1 MLASGLPPERRRRG
15 GGRVL
20 DQSWGRG
27 EPLKVSNPEPVQN
40 NNNEK
45 KETNKQ
51 TKNEVTIPSLG
62 QHSHFYY
69 SLFRT
74 NEKMNAV
81 SFLSHLLAIL
91 IEKFKVRVIAFENL
105 EHEQISSNK
114 STPSFWQYPV
124 PVYNSD
130 RLAQSYIPCLGK
142 SGQERTKT
150 IPCSYKPYK
159 RATCGGG
166 GWG

>member
-1 MLASGLPPERRRRG
+1 
-15 GGRVL
+15 
-20 DQSWGRG
+20 
-27 EPLKVSNPEPVQN
+27 
-40 NNNEK
+40 
-45 KETNKQ
+45 
-51 TKNEVTIPSLG
+51 
-62 QHSHFYY
+62 
-69 SLFRT
+69 
-74 NEKMNAV
+74 MNAV

-114 STPSFWQYPV
+114 STSSFWQYPV

-166 GWG
+166 EGWG

>member
-1 MLASGLPPERRRRG
+1 MLASGLPPGRRRRG

-20 DQSWGRG
+20 DQFWGRG
-27 EPLKVSNPEPVQN
+27 EPLKVWNLNLCRTTTTKKKNKQTNP
-40 NNNEK
+40 
-45 KETNKQ
+45 Q

-114 STPSFWQYPV
+114 STSSFWQYPV

-150 IPCSYKPYK
+150 IPCS
-159 RATCGGG
+159 
-166 GWG
+166 